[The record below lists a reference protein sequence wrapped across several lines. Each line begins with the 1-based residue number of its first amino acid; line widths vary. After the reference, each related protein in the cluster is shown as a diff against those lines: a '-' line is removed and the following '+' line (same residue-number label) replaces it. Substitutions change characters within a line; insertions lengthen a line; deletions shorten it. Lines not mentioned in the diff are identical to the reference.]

1 MGGWV
6 GVGVYEGGGGG
17 QRSVGPTESI
27 IPDPGARI
35 HGCVILGLPRSV
47 ITQPGR
53 VYLGPTVL
61 GHTTFRPG
69 LATEYSNLDVGLGVL
84 YNPSFESRH
93 FHILHV

>member
-6 GVGVYEGGGGG
+6 GGGGVGG

-27 IPDPGARI
+27 MPDPGARI

-47 ITQPGR
+47 ITQPGG

-69 LATEYSNLDVGLGVL
+69 LATEYSNLDVGLGV
-84 YNPSFESRH
+84 
-93 FHILHV
+93 